1 MMCNYVQ
8 SQKKLVIIY
17 SDSSIIQSAIFLFQL
32 RTLLSYF
39 NEIDVTLNSYIHSW
53 IWKWIRIYNY
63 QSIAKK
69 CNHSISTTN
78 AENDAYS
85 FTTFFLSLRI
95 IIQSISIII
104 HSYTTVVEL
113 CTFADKKGQSSNLFI
128 SPLHVKFLLNN
139 SLW

>member
-1 MMCNYVQ
+1 MNMNTYIQLPNY
-8 SQKKLVIIY
+8 S
-17 SDSSIIQSAIFLFQL
+17 
-32 RTLLSYF
+32 
-39 NEIDVTLNSYIHSW
+39 
-53 IWKWIRIYNY
+53 
-63 QSIAKK
+63 KK

-113 CTFADKKGQSSNLFI
+113 CTFADKKKGIARIFLFHHYMSSFCLI
-128 SPLHVKFLLNN
+128 TLYGKPLLSSFKLHFRFLKIGFKMN
-139 SLW
+139 SNFW